1 MKVSWL
7 LEALFLLHLQVFAN
21 NVVAAIAVVDDVAA
35 RPVNVKV
42 DIAFVVVDVA
52 AVAANGL
59 AVGVLNLMLLLLL
72 ILLLFLLLLLLI
84 CQHRDIMSTFYFISR
99 HRSSTNA
106 NT

>member
-1 MKVSWL
+1 MLLQWLLLVMKVSWL

-42 DIAFVVVDVA
+42 DIAFVVVVVA

-59 AVGVLNLMLLLLL
+59 AVGVLN
-72 ILLLFLLLLLLI
+72 
-84 CQHRDIMSTFYFISR
+84 
-99 HRSSTNA
+99 
-106 NT
+106 